1 MCVTATLTSLAYQQY
16 YMLNSLLNKESF
28 KHSKMITYLLL
39 HLPTKLIVYSSDN
52 KREFYS
58 VYALMCDDDN
68 YRKVVSDEDDEL
80 PILDML

>member
-1 MCVTATLTSLAYQQY
+1 
-16 YMLNSLLNKESF
+16 
-28 KHSKMITYLLL
+28 MITYLLL

-68 YRKVVSDEDDEL
+68 YRKVVSDEDEEL